1 MTLTI
6 AATTDREAAYR
17 RLQPVERRAVDGAT
31 VAQMANGCL
40 VLDVIENGRTVGA
53 VALDINGDEATITAG
68 ANWGARTYDALRMI
82 ERGLIERGVKRL
94 HMHTRRRGLLAAL
107 LPKGYRITAC
117 HITKD
122 L

>member
-1 MTLTI
+1 MSLTI
-6 AATTDREAAYR
+6 AATTDRPAAYR

-31 VAQMANGCL
+31 VPDMADGCL
-40 VLDVIENGRTVGA
+40 VLDVIENGRIVGA
-53 VALDINGDEATITAG
+53 VALDIQGTEATITAG
-68 ANWGARTYDALRMI
+68 ANFGARTYEALRMI

-107 LPKGYRITAC
+107 LPRGYSIAAC
-117 HITKD
+117 HIIKD